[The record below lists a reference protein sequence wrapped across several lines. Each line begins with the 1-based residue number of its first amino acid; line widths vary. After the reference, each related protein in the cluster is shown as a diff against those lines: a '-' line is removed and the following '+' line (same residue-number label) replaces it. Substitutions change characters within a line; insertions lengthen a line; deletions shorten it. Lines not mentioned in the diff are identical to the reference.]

1 MIKQIV
7 VGSFVVVALLWQG
20 SMTLAQ
26 EEAGG
31 GPVLK
36 EILGHLQEL
45 KDRRAALGAKQGGES
60 EEGKRLDD
68 RIAALG
74 AAITSLKQAP
84 SAKPRQTL
92 MTLNFQE
99 TPLKEVLD
107 FLAEKGGL
115 NFVHAQGAIE
125 TEDRVT
131 GKMRDVSAVHA
142 AEMVLSSL
150 GYRFHRGLENS
161 VTIQYKDHLMFM
173 KRERSIL
180 ESEVKILQ
188 LLSRKQFLE
197 SEIEKGFRVGERVE
211 RKLELIGVL
220 ARKGEERI
228 MIRTEERGE
237 VECHLAQE
245 KTESGMR
252 VHPEIAALLKPIQ
265 VGDRVR
271 FRCLQGERGWIL
283 QWLKK
288 AE

>member
-1 MIKQIV
+1 MIKQIA
-7 VGSFVVVALLWQG
+7 VGSFVVAALLWLG
-20 SMTLAQ
+20 SITLAQ
-26 EEAGG
+26 EKAGH

-36 EILGHLQEL
+36 EILRHQQEL
-45 KDRRAALGAKQGGES
+45 KDRRAAVGTKEGEES
-60 EEGKRLDD
+60 EEAKRLDD

-92 MTLNFQE
+92 MTLNFQD

-115 NFVHAQGAIE
+115 NFVHAKGAIE
-125 TEDRVT
+125 PEDRVT
-131 GKMRDVSAVHA
+131 GKMRGVSAVHA

-150 GYRFHRGLENS
+150 GYRFHRGGENS

-197 SEIEKGFRVGERVE
+197 SEIEKGFRVGETVE
-211 RKLELIGVL
+211 RGLELVGVV
-220 ARKGEERI
+220 AHKGEDRI
-228 MIRTEERGE
+228 LIQTEKRGE
-237 VECHLAQE
+237 VECRLTQQ
-245 KTESGMR
+245 KTASGWR
-252 VHPEIAALLKPIQ
+252 VHPEIVALLKPIQ

-271 FRCLQGERGWIL
+271 FKCRMGDGEWFL

-288 AE
+288 TE